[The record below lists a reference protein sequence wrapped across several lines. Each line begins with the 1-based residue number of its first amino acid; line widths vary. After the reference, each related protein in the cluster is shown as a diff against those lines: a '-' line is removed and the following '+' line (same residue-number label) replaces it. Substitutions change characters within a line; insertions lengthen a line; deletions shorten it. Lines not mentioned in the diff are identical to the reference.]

1 MSNDNKELKDRV
13 AIVTG
18 SSRGIGKAIA
28 ERLAAAGATV
38 VLAARSVTKADDLP
52 GTTAETQKLIE
63 SRGGKAVSI
72 QCDIEDRA
80 SRQNLINETIKK
92 FGRIDIL
99 VNNAGRAILDRI
111 EEMKFDDSLSQT
123 MQYYLA
129 PVDFMTLVLPQMMK
143 QKEGWIVNV
152 GSSTVHFPK
161 FEEVDLQRGGA
172 LYGGLKA
179 ALHRTTVGF
188 AVEARPLGISV
199 NIVAP
204 VGAIFTPSVSILPM
218 ADMIKQ
224 FAEPI
229 EHIAEATLALVSA
242 DPKKVSG
249 EIAYSFEYL
258 DKIGR
263 STMSLDGTAVF
274 QQR

>member
-1 MSNDNKELKDRV
+1 MATDNNVLKDRV

-38 VLAARSVTKADDLP
+38 VLAARSVDKADDLP
-52 GTTAETQKLIE
+52 GTTTETQKLIE
-63 SRGGKAVSI
+63 SRGGKAFPI
-72 QCDIEDRA
+72 QCDIEDA
-80 SRQNLINETIKK
+80 KSRENLIAETIKR

-99 VNNAGRAILDRI
+99 INNAGRAVLDRI
-111 EEMKFDDSLSQT
+111 EEMKFEDSLSQT

-129 PVDFMTLVLPQMMK
+129 PIDLMTRVLPQMIK
-143 QKEGWIVNV
+143 QKEGWIVNL

-188 AVEARPLGISV
+188 AVEARPHGISV

-263 STMSLDGTAVF
+263 STMSLDGKTVHTK
-274 QQR
+274 R